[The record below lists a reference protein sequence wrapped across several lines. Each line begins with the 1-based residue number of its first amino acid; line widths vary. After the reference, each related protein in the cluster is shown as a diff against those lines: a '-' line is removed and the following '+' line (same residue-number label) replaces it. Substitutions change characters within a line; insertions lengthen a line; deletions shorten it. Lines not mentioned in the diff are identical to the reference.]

1 MAVAKREDFVK
12 KRRDHTLMQL
22 AYNELRESI
31 ITNTI
36 KPGDVLSEQQIAQ
49 ELNISRTPVREALAI
64 LESEGLVEIRR
75 GIGAFVKPLSYE
87 DILNIFEVRRPLEE
101 LAVNSAIHFITE
113 EDIRTMRE
121 RFTAMLAQCENNEP
135 MDAAEFASLDADF
148 HDMIIERSKN
158 PYVQRFMRTINSNVR
173 RIQMM
178 VRIIND
184 PRDAVV
190 QHLRLLDLMEK
201 RDLAGLQAELENHIN
216 VALQS
221 FSKDN

>member
-1 MAVAKREDFVK
+1 MAYTEI
-12 KRRDHTLMQL
+12 
-22 AYNELRESI
+22 RESI
-31 ITNTI
+31 ISNADNS
-36 KPGDVLSEQQIAQ
+36 GDVLSEQQIAQ
-49 ELNISRTPVREALAI
+49 ELGISRTPVREALAI
-64 LESEGLVEIRR
+64 LENEGLVEIRR

-87 DILNIFEVRRPLEE
+87 DILNIFEVRRPLED
-101 LAVNSAIHFITE
+101 LAVKSAIHFITE

-135 MDAAEFASLDADF
+135 MDAAEFAGLDADF

-184 PRDAVV
+184 PKDAVL

-201 RDLAGLQAELENHIN
+201 RDLEGLQAELEDHIN

-221 FSKDN
+221 FSKDM